1 MSSRRVSDTPLST
14 RTTRRLA
21 VEADCDPRT
30 ISQIMRGESVRGPV
44 ADRIRKVLAD
54 NGIDAPPVAPL
65 FEHPPVNLR
74 AEERG

>member
-30 ISQIMRGESVRGPV
+30 ISQVMRGESVRGPV
-44 ADRIRKVLAD
+44 ADRIRKVLAA
-54 NGIDAPPVAPL
+54 NGIEPPPVTTL
-65 FEHPPVNLR
+65 YRHPPVNLR
-74 AEERG
+74 GGE